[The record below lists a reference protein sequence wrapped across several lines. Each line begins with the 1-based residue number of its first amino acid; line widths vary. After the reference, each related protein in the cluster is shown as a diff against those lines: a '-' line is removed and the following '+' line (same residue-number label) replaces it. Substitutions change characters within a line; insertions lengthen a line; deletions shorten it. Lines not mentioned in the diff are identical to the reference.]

1 MSSLVYNSS
10 VLTQLA
16 AMGLMPK
23 LLDEVV
29 QSVRKLKRIII
40 IMFNLG
46 TKSLGVLILLY
57 GR

>member
-29 QSVRKLKRIII
+29 QSVRKLKHIII

-46 TKSLGVLILLY
+46 TKSVGVLILLY